1 MTDGPSNQHPCLFVF
16 SHSVG
21 GNGFASPLVIFPAG
35 FLPNSFTRKNPNIW
49 DSFQSACPV
58 VSSLK
63 NTWQRRQTVAS
74 QSITDLTPSSWA
86 SGGQSL
92 TGRNPQSFQHFP
104 ASSVVPPP
112 PPPLRSSPLL
122 FLKLPIDE
130 QLNSPACVRVWRG
143 EGSIAHRLTNP
154 AAHFRGSTSAEPL
167 PGSPS
172 LVYFS
177 QHFFFLLTD
186 SRCFHNPRSPCLSSQ
201 PAPALPLTPF
211 SCTFSVSPAPNSYKT
226 LDSQ

>member
-1 MTDGPSNQHPCLFVF
+1 MDGPSNQHPCLFVF

-74 QSITDLTPSSWA
+74 QSITDLAPSSWA

-112 PPPLRSSPLL
+112 PPLHSSPLL

-154 AAHFRGSTSAEPL
+154 AAHIRGSTSAEPL

-177 QHFFFLLTD
+177 QHFFFSFDRLSVFSQSSVAL
-186 SRCFHNPRSPCLSSQ
+186 SFFPASPRSPTHSFFLYI
-201 PAPALPLTPF
+201 F
-211 SCTFSVSPAPNSYKT
+211 SKPSPK
-226 LDSQ
+226 LL